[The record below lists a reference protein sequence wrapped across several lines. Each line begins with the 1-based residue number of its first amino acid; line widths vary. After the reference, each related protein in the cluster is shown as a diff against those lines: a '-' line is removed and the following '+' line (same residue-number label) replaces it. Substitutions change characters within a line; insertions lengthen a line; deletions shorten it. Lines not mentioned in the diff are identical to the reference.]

1 MNQERRT
8 KNQGRRTSVPF
19 RVFRV
24 FRGCPALN
32 RERSRGEGLETGRA
46 ASLRD
51 WESGS
56 AARSKSQSLLALRF
70 SASWLNK
77 NACAASMS
85 RANWQGDF

>member
-32 RERSRGEGLETGRA
+32 RERSRGRGTKNGGQEWPRSSSHLIGPRLQRCCVAMRAGLCWNRLNQARA
-46 ASLRD
+46 
-51 WESGS
+51 
-56 AARSKSQSLLALRF
+56 
-70 SASWLNK
+70 
-77 NACAASMS
+77 
-85 RANWQGDF
+85 